1 MEVNIMINI
10 KDLDK
15 AEVLYALWHNSHAQG
30 MSFISLP
37 KGKFTLNHAR
47 DIIEERGYKPD
58 GDNRP
63 MCLYFDYLEGHVIK
77 CDITGD
83 EFDERLYDRDC
94 GDGAADK
101 AIEYVRNGNIEDIR
115 VVPPAISVLDSLFR
129 AAAASSRTAIP
140 KPKEDENDETK

>member
-1 MEVNIMINI
+1 MINI

>member
-1 MEVNIMINI
+1 MINI

-15 AEVLYALWHNSHAQG
+15 AEVLYALYHNSHAQG
-30 MSFISLP
+30 ISFISLP
-37 KGKFTLNHAR
+37 KGKFTLDHAKE
-47 DIIEERGYKPD
+47 IIEQRGYKPD

-63 MCLYFDYLEGHVIK
+63 LCLYFDYLEGHVIK
-77 CDITGD
+77 CNIGGD

-94 GDGAADK
+94 GEGAAAK

-115 VVPPAISVLDSLFR
+115 VVPAEFAVLDSLFR
-129 AAAASSRTAIP
+129 AAAAASRTAIP